1 MTVSFSKCFLVE
13 MVCVMLYMHALCLGV
28 FGGRG
33 RGMPGVGMPGVGR
46 GQQQEKKPASGKPQ
60 GVKNQH

>member
-1 MTVSFSKCFLVE
+1 MIKYDSIFLLYNVF
-13 MVCVMLYMHALCLGV
+13 VYSVLCVGL

-33 RGMPGVGMPGVGR
+33 RGMPGVGR
-46 GQQQEKKPASGKPQ
+46 GQQQPDNKKPGKPQ